1 MFNILVFFS
10 RSSNP
15 SKYIIK
21 HFLSQFFNKYYPRVP
36 TVQFTA
42 KASEI
47 VSFCYKY
54 FLFFKLVSKTTF
66 FHEDVKIS
74 SIIFSQPLRE
84 KQENFQKNRKSFCT
98 FIVTLL
104 TAMFLFIFLQCSNIL
119 VCILVVEVSSTH
131 TQIHTLLDLTWAR
144 ESPEKKYQFNN
155 LKCIPGS
162 MSILNLKDVI
172 HKNLSMEKVNFKVIN
187 IVRKLLFSSLNL
199 CNLVMQIRCKFYKI

>member
-1 MFNILVFFS
+1 MGKVSDFMIFCGKLMNFWIRSIIKNGKKTCLLMFNILVFFS

-84 KQENFQKNRKSFCT
+84 KQENFKKNRKSFCT

-119 VCILVVEVSSTH
+119 VYVYQWWKYLVPTH
-131 TQIHTLLDLTWAR
+131 RYTPYWI
-144 ESPEKKYQFNN
+144 
-155 LKCIPGS
+155 
-162 MSILNLKDVI
+162 
-172 HKNLSMEKVNFKVIN
+172 
-187 IVRKLLFSSLNL
+187 
-199 CNLVMQIRCKFYKI
+199 